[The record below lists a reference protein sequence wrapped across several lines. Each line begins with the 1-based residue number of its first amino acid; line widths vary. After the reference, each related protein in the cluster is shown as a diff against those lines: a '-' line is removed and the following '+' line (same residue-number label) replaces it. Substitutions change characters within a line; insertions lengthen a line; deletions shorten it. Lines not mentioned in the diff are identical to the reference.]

1 MPGCAVLREFQ
12 KLGGIEL
19 SHRKDTDYLSISSRL
34 RVLENR
40 LLSKE
45 RMERMIEAKD
55 LGEAVKVL
63 AECGYGEPAA
73 LNNAS
78 IEQMLGR
85 ARQKVFQDL
94 SNAAPEPQMLQIFQV
109 KYDYHN
115 AKVLLKA
122 KPMGEEPGRLLL
134 EGGRYSVEQ
143 ITEWFEQEDL
153 QNATKVF
160 AGAVAE
166 AQTVLAETG
175 DPQQADLILDRAY
188 YEEMGQLAKETGSQ
202 YMQGYV
208 SLMVDIANLRAAVRT
223 ARMGKEN
230 EFLAKVLL
238 DGGSISAK
246 SLLSAKNGAVAELCK
261 SGALRQVGELAN
273 QAASGSASLTAF
285 EKACDD
291 ALMAYI
297 ATARKIPFGEEVL
310 IGYLCARE
318 AELTAA
324 RTILSG
330 RLAGLDGDTI
340 RARLRATY
348 V

>member
-1 MPGCAVLREFQ
+1 MLVM
-12 KLGGIEL
+12 KT
-19 SHRKDTDYLSISSRL
+19 SYLKYI
-34 RVLENR
+34 
-40 LLSKE
+40 
-45 RMERMIEAKD
+45 
-55 LGEAVKVL
+55 
-63 AECGYGEPAA
+63 AA
-73 LNNAS
+73 LALFGTNGIVAS
-78 IEQMLGR
+78 LIT
-85 ARQKVFQDL
+85 L
-94 SNAAPEPQMLQIFQV
+94 SSYEIVYLRTFIGS
-109 KYDYHN
+109 
-115 AKVLLKA
+115 LL
-122 KPMGEEPGRLLL
+122 P
-134 EGGRYSVEQ
+134 
-143 ITEWFEQEDL
+143 
-153 QNATKVF
+153 
-160 AGAVAE
+160 
-166 AQTVLAETG
+166 VLAETS